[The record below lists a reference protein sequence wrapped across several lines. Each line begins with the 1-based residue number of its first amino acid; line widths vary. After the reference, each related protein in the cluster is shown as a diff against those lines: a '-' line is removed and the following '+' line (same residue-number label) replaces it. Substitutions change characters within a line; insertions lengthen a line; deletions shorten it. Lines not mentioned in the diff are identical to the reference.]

1 MKKNTDNITLE
12 NYDKQNLVECIAD
25 LNNVRSLYI
34 MKNIFSFLSKKK
46 TLKII
51 SFNNKYQN
59 KLGICLDDYK
69 KLCEIYIDENRNG
82 FGKILELKTKT
93 TIFEGNFLNGKKNG
107 KGKEYNKN
115 HDIIFEG
122 IYLNDIKMSGNG
134 YDENGNNILKIEEDG
149 KGKEYYDNGNIQ
161 FEGEYLNGKKWNGK
175 GYNYKGE
182 KFEGEYFCGKR
193 NGNGKEYNLTNQI
206 EFEGEYLN
214 GERWNGIFKEYN
226 LAGELDYEVKYIDGK
241 RDGECKEYYDT
252 GELEF
257 EGSI

>member
-1 MKKNTDNITLE
+1 
-12 NYDKQNLVECIAD
+12 
-25 LNNVRSLYI
+25 

-134 YDENGNNILKIEEDG
+134 YDENGNNILKIEEGG
-149 KGKEYYDNGNIQ
+149 KGKEYDYSGKLIY
-161 FEGEYLNGKKWNGK
+161 EGEYLNGKRNGK
-175 GYNYKGE
+175 GKE
-182 KFEGEYFCGKR
+182 FSDKKLFFEGEYLYNHKRKGKLYVK
-193 NGNGKEYNLTNQI
+193 GIL
-206 EFEGEYLN
+206 EFEGEYLFD
-214 GERWNGIFKEYN
+214 RKWNGKGFDENGKMIY
-226 LAGELDYEVKYIDGK
+226 ELIN
-241 RDGECKEYYDT
+241 
-252 GELEF
+252 
-257 EGSI
+257 